1 MTNSNKETI
10 FKKMLRISTACY
22 SGEIKPHEY
31 YEMIDEINLKI
42 SNTQYAWGL
51 IKEFPKMQ
59 LVIMPN
65 NYMTMCCEVL
75 ILCNA
80 QLRVSSINDDNNGL
94 DFNPLDRKQIT
105 NVIYPFKTIVSV
117 IDNNLPE
124 FEINMLTDYP
134 EKIQVTDKTEVVF
147 DFQILKQVVRS
158 VMNIEM

>member
-31 YEMIDEINLKI
+31 YEMIDDINIKI

-51 IKEFPKMQ
+51 IKEFPKMGIY
-59 LVIMPN
+59 IMPN
-65 NYMTMCCEVL
+65 NNMCAYNEVL
-75 ILCNA
+75 IWCTA
-80 QLRVSSINDDNNGL
+80 QLRVSSISDEL
-94 DFNPLDRKQIT
+94 DFNPLNRKQIT
-105 NVIYPFKTIVSV
+105 NVIYPFKAIISV
-117 IDNNLPE
+117 IDNSLPE

-134 EKIQVTDKTEVVF
+134 EKIQVTDKTEVIF
-147 DFQILKQVVRS
+147 DLEILKRVIRS